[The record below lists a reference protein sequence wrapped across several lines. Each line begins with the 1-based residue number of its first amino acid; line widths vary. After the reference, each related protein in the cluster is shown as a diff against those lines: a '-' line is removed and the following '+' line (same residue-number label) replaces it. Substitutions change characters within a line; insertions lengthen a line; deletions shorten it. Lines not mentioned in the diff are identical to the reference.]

1 MTVSSAFS
9 PDVHHA
15 SCIEYY
21 ILRCLEYRDIVGFS
35 VLPTLSSCYCG
46 SKMAD
51 KWPSACCED
60 YRGLMWLR
68 ASNLFVQTTR
78 GRPAWTAS
86 HASSYLPAAAGL
98 RFIYYGRAIAS
109 RRPARHGVRSRR
121 PPQPPASAAAGLCS
135 RKPPQP
141 PAWALDSFH
150 RRGSRVQAAPAWA
163 LDSALAWALDWL
175 GTRGAIG
182 HRHGYWT
189 GVGTNMGFNVGA
201 FFLLTRV
208 ARVARGIRLGTESSS
223 ASSSSRSSLE
233 SESSSDG
240 DLLGDLLGALPT

>member
-1 MTVSSAFS
+1 MHRRICPLPLACALFIMAGPS
-9 PDVHHA
+9 PAVGLRVMA
-15 SCIEYY
+15 S
-21 ILRCLEYRDIVGFS
+21 
-35 VLPTLSSCYCG
+35 
-46 SKMAD
+46 
-51 KWPSACCED
+51 
-60 YRGLMWLR
+60 
-68 ASNLFVQTTR
+68 
-78 GRPAWTAS
+78 
-86 HASSYLPAAAGL
+86 AAAGL
-98 RFIYYGRAIAS
+98 
-109 RRPARHGVRSRR
+109 RSRR

-223 ASSSSRSSLE
+223 ASSSSSRSSLE